1 MAQTG
6 KDRLDLIIEVSS
18 RLVEKVRMSLVANDS
33 LTLEGWV
40 WTVEYLS
47 RMLRRLREPYLAI
60 DAVAESVIRSDG
72 KLCAEWQKGLLRQ
85 VLKDTLAEVK
95 EPELVQAV
103 LARTNVLILEDFTD
117 ALVLRKER
125 GW

>member
-1 MAQTG
+1 
-6 KDRLDLIIEVSS
+6 
-18 RLVEKVRMSLVANDS
+18 MSLVANDS
-33 LTLEGWV
+33 LTLEGWA
-40 WTVEYLS
+40 WTAEYLS